1 MRIGK
6 RLRGK
11 GFAVSLCRAGNG
23 QQGKENQYK
32 MHKVD
37 ILNPAVYT
45 KNMIER
51 ISKLPKWL
59 TIGLV
64 VPLLVLNGWLIILAF
79 EYFESLITI
88 FITATLVS
96 FILDYPVRFIEQQNV
111 RRAIAILLVLLIGI
125 LLLGIIGVTVIP
137 ILLNQLNGLLER
149 LPSYVASGSEQA
161 QVFEAW
167 AEERNL
173 PLSISSLVVDS
184 LTRITYQLQQLSGQI
199 LGSFFSVVG
208 SLLDL
213 LLTIVLTFY
222 MLLHG
227 NELWEDVFQFFPSN
241 SRQNIRDALKRTF
254 NNYFVGQLTVASVMG
269 VSITITFLIIQIP
282 FALLF
287 GLVVG
292 LMALF
297 PFGAALS
304 ISLVSFLMA
313 LKSFWLGLKVLAI
326 SFVIEQIVESVIA
339 PRLLGEFTGL
349 NPVLVLVSLFIGAQ
363 LGGFLG
369 LILAVPIASFIKV
382 IFMLFQL
389 TPEYDEIP
397 VEG

>member
-1 MRIGK
+1 
-6 RLRGK
+6 
-11 GFAVSLCRAGNG
+11 
-23 QQGKENQYK
+23 
-32 MHKVD
+32 
-37 ILNPAVYT
+37 
-45 KNMIER
+45 MIDR

-88 FITATLVS
+88 FVTATLLS
-96 FILDYPVRFIEQQNV
+96 FILDYPVRFIEERNIP
-111 RRAIAILLVLLIGI
+111 RAIAILMVLLIGI
-125 LLLGIIGVTVIP
+125 LSLAIIGVTLIP
-137 ILLNQLNGLLER
+137 ILLDQLNALLER

-161 QVFEAW
+161 KVFEAW
-167 AEERNL
+167 ADERNF
-173 PLSISSLVVDS
+173 PVSISSLVADS
-184 LTRITYQLQQLSGQI
+184 LSRVSSQLQDLSGQI

-227 NELWEDVFQFFPSN
+227 SELWEGIFTLFPDNPRIDV
-241 SRQNIRDALKRTF
+241 RDSLKRTF
-254 NNYFVGQLTVASVMG
+254 NNYFIGQITVASVMG
-269 VSITITFLIIQIP
+269 VSITIAFLIIQIP

-304 ISLVSFLMA
+304 ISLVSFIMA

-326 SFVIEQIVESVIA
+326 AFVIEQIVESVIA

-349 NPVLVLVSLFIGAQ
+349 NPVLVLVSLLVGAQ

-369 LILAVPIASFIKV
+369 LILAVPIASFIKT
-382 IFMLFQL
+382 LFL
-389 TPEYDEIP
+389 LLELAPEYDEIP
-397 VEG
+397 VEV

>member
-1 MRIGK
+1 
-6 RLRGK
+6 
-11 GFAVSLCRAGNG
+11 
-23 QQGKENQYK
+23 
-32 MHKVD
+32 
-37 ILNPAVYT
+37 
-45 KNMIER
+45 MIER

-59 TIGLV
+59 TVGLV

-88 FITATLVS
+88 FITATLLS
-96 FILDYPVRFIEQQNV
+96 FILDYPVRLIEKRNIP
-111 RRAIAILLVLLIGI
+111 RAIAILIVLLIGI
-125 LLLGIIGVTVIP
+125 LLLAFIGVTVIP

-161 QVFEAW
+161 KVFEAW

-173 PLSISSLVVDS
+173 PVNISSLVADS
-184 LTRITYQLQQLSGQI
+184 LSRVTYQLQQLSGQI

-208 SLLDL
+208 SILDL

-227 NELWEDVFQFFPSN
+227 DELWSDVFQFFPN
-241 SRQNIRDALKRTF
+241 TSRQNIRDALKRTF
-254 NNYFVGQLTVASVMG
+254 NNYFIGQLTVASVMG
-269 VSITITFLIIQIP
+269 VSITIAFLIIQIP

-313 LKSFWLGLKVLAI
+313 LKSIWLGLKVLAV

-349 NPVLVLVSLFIGAQ
+349 NPVLVLVSLLVGAQ

-382 IFMLFQL
+382 LFMLFEL
-389 TPEYDEIP
+389 TPEYDEVS
-397 VEG
+397 VEEVKLINTKIV

>member
-1 MRIGK
+1 VKVGQ
-6 RLRGK
+6 GEK
-11 GFAVSLCRAGNG
+11 GSRE
-23 QQGKENQYK
+23 QEIQYK

-96 FILDYPVRFIEQQNV
+96 FILDYPVRFIEQRNIP
-111 RRAIAILLVLLIGI
+111 RAIAILLVLLIGI

-173 PLSISSLVVDS
+173 PLSISSLVADS
-184 LTRITYQLQQLSGQI
+184 LSRITYQLQQLSGQI

-208 SLLDL
+208 SILDL

-349 NPVLVLVSLFIGAQ
+349 NPVLVLVSLLIGAQ

-389 TPEYDEIP
+389 TPEYDEMP
-397 VEG
+397 VES

>member
-1 MRIGK
+1 MIDRI
-6 RLRGK
+6 
-11 GFAVSLCRAGNG
+11 
-23 QQGKENQYK
+23 
-32 MHKVD
+32 
-37 ILNPAVYT
+37 I
-45 KNMIER
+45 
-51 ISKLPKWL
+51 KLPKWL

-88 FITATLVS
+88 LITATLLS
-96 FILDYPVRFIEQQNV
+96 FILDYPVRFIEQ
-111 RRAIAILLVLLIGI
+111 RKIPRAIAILLVLLIGI

-137 ILLNQLNGLLER
+137 ILLDQLNALLER

-161 QVFEAW
+161 KVFEAW
-167 AEERNL
+167 ADERNL
-173 PLSISSLVVDS
+173 PVSISSLVADS
-184 LTRITYQLQQLSGQI
+184 LSRVSSQLQDLSGQI

-227 NELWEDVFQFFPSN
+227 NELWEDLFRLFPDN
-241 SRQNIRDALKRTF
+241 PRIDVRDSLKRTF
-254 NNYFVGQLTVASVMG
+254 NNYFIGQITVASVMG
-269 VSITITFLIIQIP
+269 VSITIAFLIIQIP

-313 LKSFWLGLKVLAI
+313 LKSIWLGLKVLAI
-326 SFVIEQIVESVIA
+326 AFIIEQIVESIIA

-349 NPVLVLVSLFIGAQ
+349 NPILVLVSLLIGAQ

-369 LILAVPIASFIKV
+369 LILAVPIASFIKT
-382 IFMLFQL
+382 LFTL
-389 TPEYDEIP
+389 FEIIPEYDEIP
-397 VEG
+397 VKI

>member
-1 MRIGK
+1 MIDRI
-6 RLRGK
+6 
-11 GFAVSLCRAGNG
+11 
-23 QQGKENQYK
+23 
-32 MHKVD
+32 
-37 ILNPAVYT
+37 I
-45 KNMIER
+45 
-51 ISKLPKWL
+51 KLPKWL

-88 FITATLVS
+88 LITATLLS
-96 FILDYPVRFIEQQNV
+96 FILDYPVRFIEQ
-111 RRAIAILLVLLIGI
+111 RKIPRAIAILLVLLIGI

-137 ILLNQLNGLLER
+137 ILLDQLNALLER

-161 QVFEAW
+161 KVFEAW
-167 AEERNL
+167 ADERNL
-173 PLSISSLVVDS
+173 PVSISSLVADS
-184 LTRITYQLQQLSGQI
+184 LSRVSSQLQDLSGQI

-213 LLTIVLTFY
+213 LLTIVLTLY

-227 NELWEDVFQFFPSN
+227 NELWEDLFRLFPDN
-241 SRQNIRDALKRTF
+241 PRIDVRDSLKRTF
-254 NNYFVGQLTVASVMG
+254 NNYFIGQITVASVMG
-269 VSITITFLIIQIP
+269 VSITIAFLIIQIP

-313 LKSFWLGLKVLAI
+313 LKSIWLGLKVLAI
-326 SFVIEQIVESVIA
+326 AFIIEQIVESIIA

-349 NPVLVLVSLFIGAQ
+349 NPILVLVSLLIGAQ

-369 LILAVPIASFIKV
+369 LILAVPIASFIKT
-382 IFMLFQL
+382 LFTL
-389 TPEYDEIP
+389 FEIIPEYDEIP
-397 VEG
+397 VKI

>member
-1 MRIGK
+1 
-6 RLRGK
+6 
-11 GFAVSLCRAGNG
+11 
-23 QQGKENQYK
+23 
-32 MHKVD
+32 
-37 ILNPAVYT
+37 
-45 KNMIER
+45 MIDR

-59 TIGLV
+59 TLGLV
-64 VPLLVLNGWLIILAF
+64 VPLLVLNGWLLILAF

-88 FITATLVS
+88 FITATLLS
-96 FILDYPVRFIEQQNV
+96 FILDYPVRFIAERNIP
-111 RRAIAILLVLLIGI
+111 RAIAILIVLLLGI
-125 LLLGIIGVTVIP
+125 MLLGIIGVTVIP
-137 ILLNQLNGLLER
+137 ILLDQLNGLLER

-167 AEERNL
+167 ADERNL
-173 PLSISSLVVDS
+173 PVSISSLVADS
-184 LTRITYQLQQLSGQI
+184 LSRISYQLQVLSGQL

-227 NELWEDVFQFFPSN
+227 DELWSGVFNFFPDN
-241 SRQNIRDALKRTF
+241 PRIDVRDSLKRTF

-282 FALLF
+282 FGFLF

-304 ISLVSFLMA
+304 ISLVSFIMA
-313 LKSFWLGLKVLAI
+313 LKSIWLGLKVLAI

-349 NPVLVLVSLFIGAQ
+349 NPVLVLVSLLIGAQ

-369 LILAVPIASFIKV
+369 LILAVPVASFIKT
-382 IFMLFQL
+382 LFIL
-389 TPEYDEIP
+389 LELAPEYEEIP
-397 VEG
+397 VNVESELTV

>member
-1 MRIGK
+1 
-6 RLRGK
+6 
-11 GFAVSLCRAGNG
+11 
-23 QQGKENQYK
+23 
-32 MHKVD
+32 
-37 ILNPAVYT
+37 
-45 KNMIER
+45 MIDR

-64 VPLLVLNGWLIILAF
+64 IPLLVLNGWLIILAF

-88 FITATLVS
+88 FITATLLS
-96 FILDYPVRFIEQQNV
+96 FILDYPVRFIESRNIP
-111 RRAIAILLVLLIGI
+111 RGIAVLIVLLVGI
-125 LLLGIIGVTVIP
+125 LLLAIIGVTIIP
-137 ILLNQLNGLLER
+137 ILLEQLNGLLER

-161 QVFEAW
+161 QAFELW
-167 AEERNL
+167 ADERNL
-173 PLSISSLVVDS
+173 PVSISSLVADALTQVS
-184 LTRITYQLQQLSGQI
+184 LQLQQLSGQI

-227 NELWEDVFQFFPSN
+227 DELWSGVFKLFPDNPRIDV
-241 SRQNIRDALKRTF
+241 RDSLKRTF
-254 NNYFVGQLTVASVMG
+254 NNYFVGQITVASVMG
-269 VSITITFLIIQIP
+269 VSITIAFLIIQIP

-304 ISLVSFLMA
+304 ISLVSFIMA
-313 LKSFWLGLKVLAI
+313 LKSIWLGLKVLAI
-326 SFVIEQIVESVIA
+326 AFVIEQIVESVIA

-349 NPVLVLVSLFIGAQ
+349 NPVLVLVSLLIGAQ

-369 LILAVPIASFIKV
+369 LILAVPIASFINT
-382 IFMLFQL
+382 LFVL
-389 TPEYDEIP
+389 LELAPEYDEPTEIVEVP
-397 VEG
+397 VKV

>member
-1 MRIGK
+1 MLDKI
-6 RLRGK
+6 
-11 GFAVSLCRAGNG
+11 A
-23 QQGKENQYK
+23 E
-32 MHKVD
+32 
-37 ILNPAVYT
+37 
-45 KNMIER
+45 
-51 ISKLPKWL
+51 LPRWV

-64 VPLLVLNGWLIILAF
+64 LPLLVLNGWLLILVC
-79 EYFESLITI
+79 EYFGSIVTI
-88 FITATLVS
+88 FLTATLLS
-96 FILDYPVRFIEQQNV
+96 FILDYPVRYIEQ
-111 RRAIAILLVLLIGI
+111 RGFPRAIAILTVLLIGI

-137 ILLNQLNGLLER
+137 ILLDQLNGLLER

-161 QVFEAW
+161 KAFEIW
-167 AEERNL
+167 ADERNF
-173 PLSISSLVVDS
+173 PISISNLVADS
-184 LTRITYQLQQLSGQI
+184 LGRISYQLQQLSGQI

-227 NELWEDVFQFFPSN
+227 SELWEDVFQFFPN
-241 SRQNIRDALKRTF
+241 NRIEIRDSLKQTF

-282 FALLF
+282 FGLLF

-313 LKSFWLGLKVLAI
+313 LKSIWLGLKVLAI
-326 SFVIEQIVESVIA
+326 AFIIEQIVESVIA

-349 NPVLVLVSLFIGAQ
+349 NPVLVLVSLLIGAQ

-369 LILAVPIASFIKV
+369 LILAVPVASFIKRLFE
-382 IFMLFQL
+382 IFKLD
-389 TPEYDEIP
+389 PEREKMP
-397 VEG
+397 VNV

>member
-1 MRIGK
+1 
-6 RLRGK
+6 
-11 GFAVSLCRAGNG
+11 
-23 QQGKENQYK
+23 
-32 MHKVD
+32 
-37 ILNPAVYT
+37 
-45 KNMIER
+45 MIDR

-59 TIGLV
+59 TIGLI
-64 VPLLVLNGWLIILAF
+64 VPLLVLNGWLLILVC

-88 FITATLVS
+88 FVTATLLS
-96 FILDYPVRFIEQQNV
+96 FILDYPVQLIEQRQIP
-111 RRAIAILLVLLIGI
+111 RSIAVLVVLLTGI

-137 ILLNQLNGLLER
+137 ILLEQLNGLLER

-167 AEERNL
+167 ADERNL
-173 PLSISSLVVDS
+173 PVSVSSLVADS
-184 LTRITYQLQQLSGQI
+184 LSRVSSQLQELSGQI

-227 NELWEDVFQFFPSN
+227 NELWSGIFQFFPDDSGKE
-241 SRQNIRDALKRTF
+241 IRDRLKRTF
-254 NNYFVGQLTVASVMG
+254 NNYIIGQLTVASVMG
-269 VSITITFLIIQIP
+269 ISITIAFLIIQIP
-282 FALLF
+282 FGFLF

-304 ISLVSFLMA
+304 ISLVSFIMA

-349 NPVLVLVSLFIGAQ
+349 NPVLVLVSLLIGAQ

-369 LILAVPIASFIKV
+369 LILAVPIASFINALL
-382 IFMLFQL
+382 MLFKITSEHQ
-389 TPEYDEIP
+389 EIP
-397 VEG
+397 LEI

>member
-1 MRIGK
+1 
-6 RLRGK
+6 
-11 GFAVSLCRAGNG
+11 
-23 QQGKENQYK
+23 
-32 MHKVD
+32 
-37 ILNPAVYT
+37 
-45 KNMIER
+45 MIEK

-64 VPLLVLNGWLIILAF
+64 LPLLVLNGWLLILVCK
-79 EYFESLITI
+79 YFESLVTI
-88 FITATLVS
+88 FLTATLLS
-96 FILDYPVRFIEQQNV
+96 FILDYPVRFIEE
-111 RRAIAILLVLLIGI
+111 RKIPRAIAILIVLLIGI

-137 ILLNQLNGLLER
+137 ILLEQLNALLER

-161 QVFEAW
+161 KVFEAW
-167 AEERNL
+167 ADERNF
-173 PLSISSLVVDS
+173 PISISTLVADS
-184 LTRITYQLQQLSGQI
+184 LGRVTYQLQQLSGQI
-199 LGSFFSVVG
+199 VGSFFSVVG

-213 LLTIVLTFY
+213 LLTVVLTFY

-227 NELWEDVFQFFPSN
+227 GELWQDLFQFFPDN
-241 SRQNIRDALKRTF
+241 SRQAIRDSLKRTF

-269 VSITITFLIIQIP
+269 VSITIAFLIVQVP
-282 FALLF
+282 FGLLF

-313 LKSFWLGLKVLAI
+313 LKSIWLGLRVLAVA
-326 SFVIEQIVESVIA
+326 FVVEQIVESVIA

-349 NPVLVLVSLFIGAQ
+349 NPVLVLVSLLFGAQ

-369 LILAVPIASFIKV
+369 LVLAVPVASFIKS
-382 IFMLFQL
+382 IFTIFKLQ
-389 TPEYDEIP
+389 PYDKLP
-397 VEG
+397 VNV